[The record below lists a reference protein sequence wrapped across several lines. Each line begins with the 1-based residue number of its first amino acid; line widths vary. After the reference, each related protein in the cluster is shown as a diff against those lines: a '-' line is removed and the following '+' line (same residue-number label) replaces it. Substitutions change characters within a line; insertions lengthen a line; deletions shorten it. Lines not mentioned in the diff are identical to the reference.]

1 MLLTVFFHK
10 LQGCAERSLDQCSSP
25 SQDSEKTLISA
36 RHPLSR
42 SATEYPRRWPSQR
55 FPLWFQPSHL
65 PMRSEVDDHFVK
77 ASCGDSAAQTPLT
90 EGQIGS
96 WGQMPFQKSRNVA
109 HRLLRLRDAVVPFKN
124 MPQPLPDLQINLYTA
139 FSKAA

>member
-1 MLLTVFFHK
+1 MAEK
-10 LQGCAERSLDQCSSP
+10 LVALYRVSTDKQGNSGLGLE
-25 SQDSEKTLISA
+25 SQQHVVRKHVESVSGEIVHEFIEVISGRKTIRPQLEA
-36 RHPLSR
+36 
-42 SATEYPRRWPSQR
+42 AT
-55 FPLWFQPSHL
+55 
-65 PMRSEVDDHFVK
+65 
-77 ASCGDSAAQTPLT
+77 CGDSAAQTPLT
-90 EGQIGS
+90 EGQVGS